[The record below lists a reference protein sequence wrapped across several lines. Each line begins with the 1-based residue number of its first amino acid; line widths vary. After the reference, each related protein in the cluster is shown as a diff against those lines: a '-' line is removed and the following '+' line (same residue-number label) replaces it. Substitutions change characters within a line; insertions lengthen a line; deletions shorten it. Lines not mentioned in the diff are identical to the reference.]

1 LEPLAEKKMQ
11 PTYDCEAL
19 KLELRPKHR
28 TANNKHET
36 TNNQQPTPENNIN
49 RNGYWQGIDWFFIF
63 AAPKMVKS

>member
-1 LEPLAEKKMQ
+1 MQ

-49 RNGYWQGIDWFFIF
+49 RNGYCRQGIDWFFIF
-63 AAPKMVKS
+63 AAPKMEKS